1 MPHAAVLA
9 GLGACVPPTLVDN
22 TEIAA
27 RLDVTPEW
35 IEHRTGVRTRH
46 VLACGER
53 NLALAVQAGRRA
65 LESAGVLRADAVIVA
80 SWTHD
85 QVCPPTAP
93 AVASALGLT
102 GCAAFDVGATCAGF
116 LYGLAAA
123 SGLLATGCAQR
134 VLVIAAETHTPFID
148 TGDPVTAPLFA
159 DGAGAAVVHAGAVA
173 DEGAMGPFDLGS
185 DGAGRDRLGVTAGGR
200 PGAADEERY
209 LRMDGSAVFLH
220 AVRRMTA
227 SSHAAL
233 KAGGWTTAEVDALV
247 AHQANTRIL
256 DAVADRLAI
265 PPQCTVNTI
274 AHFGNTGCASIPL
287 ALATAS
293 RTGAIGPGDRLL
305 LTAFGAG
312 FTWGSTVL
320 LWPDLAVC
328 VPCDD
333 LNTSVTETSPSA
345 QHKDRNSHGHRGKSA

>member
-1 MPHAAVLA
+1 MPQSAVLA

-27 RLDVTPEW
+27 RLGVTPEW
-35 IEHRTGVRTRH
+35 IQHRTGVRTRH

-53 NLALAVQAGRRA
+53 NLTLAVQAGRRA
-65 LESAGVLRADAVIVA
+65 LESAGVTQADAVIVA

-93 AVASALGLT
+93 AVASALGLV

-116 LYGLAAA
+116 LYGLATA
-123 SGLLATGCAQR
+123 SGLMATGCAQR
-134 VLVIAAETHTPFID
+134 VLVIAVETHTPFID
-148 TGDPVTAPLFA
+148 ANDPVTAPLFA

-173 DEGAMGPFDLGS
+173 DEGAIGPFDLGS
-185 DGAGRDRLGVTAGGR
+185 DGAGRDHLGVAAEGQPGR
-200 PGAADEERY
+200 ADANWY

-227 SSHAAL
+227 SSQAVLTAC
-233 KAGGWTTAEVDALV
+233 GWTTAGVDALV
-247 AHQANTRIL
+247 AHQANARIL
-256 DAVADRLAI
+256 DAVAGRLAV
-265 PPQCTVNTI
+265 PPQRAVNTI

-293 RTGAIGPGDRLL
+293 CTGVIGPGDRLL

-312 FTWGSTVL
+312 FTWASTVL
-320 LWPDLAVC
+320 VWPDLAVC
-328 VPCDD
+328 APCND
-333 LNTSVTETSPSA
+333 LDAYQSETTLPSR
-345 QHKDRNSHGHRGKSA
+345 HKDRSSHGHRGKSV